1 MASPLHRAILIRGQL
16 RDQDRSELDALV
28 LGRDDEALVGS
39 LHGVTSTTAAAAEAA
54 TTTEAATATEATAI
68 TTTEATAAAEAATVA
83 TSETA
88 TTAEAT
94 AVATE
99 STSATSGSGGRREVK
114 SHGSAVKLNAVQ
126 GKSVLGSLSG
136 LELHVGEAL
145 GATLLVKSDSHL
157 RDLTVLAKELS
168 DGVLLSSEAEVAN
181 EESVRLTIAT
191 AGGTSGLE
199 ALSLLEA
206 TSLGTGSTTSWGT
219 A

>member
-28 LGRDDEALVGS
+28 LGRDNEALVGS
-39 LHGVTSTTAAAAEAA
+39 LHGVTSTTAAEATA
-54 TTTEAATATEATAI
+54 TSESATATEATAI
-68 TTTEATAAAEAATVA
+68 TTTEATTAAEAAAVA

-88 TTAEAT
+88 TAAEA
-94 AVATE
+94 AAIATE
-99 STSATSGSGGRREVK
+99 ATSTASGSGRRREVK
-114 SHGSAVKLNAVQ
+114 SHSSAVKLNAVQ
-126 GKSVLGSLSG
+126 SKSVLGRLSG
-136 LELHVGEAL
+136 LELYMGEAL
-145 GATLLVKSDSHL
+145 GAALLVKSDSHL

-181 EESVRLTIAT
+181 EESVRLTVTT

-206 TSLGTGSTTSWGT
+206 TSLGARSATSWGT